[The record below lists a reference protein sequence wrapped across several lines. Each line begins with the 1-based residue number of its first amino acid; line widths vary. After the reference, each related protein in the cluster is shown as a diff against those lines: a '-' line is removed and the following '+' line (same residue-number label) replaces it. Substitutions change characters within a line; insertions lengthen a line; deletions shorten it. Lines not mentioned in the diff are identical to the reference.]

1 MNQEPLW
8 VDQKDFAEKI
18 SMKLNGVWNK
28 KKKGWNVE
36 CPYCPTHEQPRQN
49 KRLRKQAIIREGNSS
64 RKTRWMLMCPICQC
78 DGRSTAGV
86 PLSKLMKEHHPRL
99 HQEWE
104 DSWEAIANQKR
115 TIEKPLPIMN
125 RRTEE
130 RTEYKKRSFKEKQAV
145 KSMALEFMQKSSGR

>member
-28 KKKGWNVE
+28 NKNGWDVE

-49 KRLRKQAIIREGNSS
+49 KSLRKQAIIREGNSS

-86 PLSKLMKEHHPRL
+86 PLSKLMKELNTRRYL
-99 HQEWE
+99 SRRSKQ
-104 DSWEAIANQKR
+104 SNQWHWNLCRSVQVSRSLSNFRTQINFKYPFYLSSKIGRTKR
-115 TIEKPLPIMN
+115 EK
-125 RRTEE
+125 R
-130 RTEYKKRSFKEKQAV
+130 
-145 KSMALEFMQKSSGR
+145 

>member
-18 SMKLNGVWNK
+18 SMKLNGVWNE

-64 RKTRWMLMCPICQC
+64 RKLGGCSC
-78 DGRSTAGV
+78 V
-86 PLSKLMKEHHPRL
+86 PFVSAMAEVLL
-99 HQEWE
+99 
-104 DSWEAIANQKR
+104 
-115 TIEKPLPIMN
+115 
-125 RRTEE
+125 
-130 RTEYKKRSFKEKQAV
+130 EYH
-145 KSMALEFMQKSSGR
+145 